1 MYRTDSSTFAATVT
15 QLGIYNK
22 PYPQSDIDRFF
33 RTVID
38 TGETA
43 PLLRQT
49 AAVVQLHKGV
59 RYYSNRYHSGLYRTA
74 TYDNTRK
81 RHLPSSEN
89 SL

>member
-1 MYRTDSSTFAATVT
+1 MYRTDSRTFAATVA
-15 QLGIYNK
+15 QLGIYNN

-49 AAVVQLHKGV
+49 AAVVQSQKGV
-59 RYYSNRYHSGLYRTA
+59 VFYS
-74 TYDNTRK
+74 
-81 RHLPSSEN
+81 SSR
-89 SL
+89 